1 MADRLLYGIQQ
12 VGIGVTDIL
21 FAEKWYAR
29 VLGAD
34 IKILEDKKPASHMA
48 PYMGGETRNKTAVIL
63 LNSHG
68 GGGFELWQHTG
79 RKPVPKSSA
88 IAEGDLGINYI
99 LLHTTSL
106 KAASRHLQSHNVNFS
121 EAFMSI
127 KFQDPFGNEIRV
139 KQSTLERKALFT
151 GVKGCALGVSN
162 LSQSIR
168 FYEKFG
174 YQIANTST
182 QESIA
187 GCDIVKMN
195 SANRS
200 RGRMG
205 KYFGD
210 NELIL
215 IERLDQSGSKIY
227 QDRFWGDPGFIHLCF
242 DVYNLPGWVTYFH
255 HEGFPFTVLSNVD
268 FKMGDAEGHWGYL
281 EDPDE
286 TLIEMVETHKIPIVK
301 ELGISIDLTRR
312 APQKPLP
319 GLLIKALS
327 LKKVHH

>member
-1 MADRLLYGIQQ
+1 
-12 VGIGVTDIL
+12 
-21 FAEKWYAR
+21 
-29 VLGAD
+29 
-34 IKILEDKKPASHMA
+34 
-48 PYMGGETRNKTAVIL
+48 
-63 LNSHG
+63 
-68 GGGFELWQHTG
+68 
-79 RKPVPKSSA
+79 
-88 IAEGDLGINYI
+88 
-99 LLHTTSL
+99 LHTTSL

-139 KQSTLERKALFT
+139 KQTTLERKAQFT

-205 KYFGD
+205 MYFGD

-319 GLLIKALS
+319 GLLIKVLS